1 MKKILIG
8 LVVFVY
14 FVPAS
19 LFLTFYL
26 IFTKKLH
33 DSSMLGAFMVP
44 ILFMLVAGALVIVN
58 IASAMHS
65 AMQSKCLPF
74 KTVMILKLCL
84 IPFYVVNFVCWM
96 IGSMVFHLSLV
107 VWPMLPF
114 VVAYTY
120 FTMLGTSAHIIAKL
134 FNLRRNKIITT
145 KQFVVHCILQLTFM
159 LDVLDGIYLTIKQ
172 KKFEIAK
179 EAQ

>member
-1 MKKILIG
+1 MKKILIAH
-8 LVVFVY
+8 VVFVY

-26 IFTKKLH
+26 ILTKELP
-33 DSSMLGAFMVP
+33 DSSILGTFTIP
-44 ILFMLVAGALVIVN
+44 ILFKLVVSALTVAN
-58 IASAMHS
+58 ISIAVSSVARS
-65 AMQSKCLPF
+65 RYLSF
-74 KTVMILKLCL
+74 RTVMIFKLCL
-84 IPFYVVNFVCWM
+84 IPFYIANFVCWM

-145 KQFVVHCILQLTFM
+145 KQFVIH
-159 LDVLDGIYLTIKQ
+159 
-172 KKFEIAK
+172 
-179 EAQ
+179 